1 MNDMPT
7 PAEGTA
13 PPAAGGDKRPSLYIV
28 DALNFLFRAF
38 HALPPLTTTKGVE
51 TKAVYGLSQMLL
63 RIAREQSPSHICV
76 VYDAPGRSFR
86 TQVYADYKAHR
97 PPMPEELA
105 IQLPLV
111 ARVVDAFGIQ
121 TLAVPGFEAD
131 DVIATVTRLAVADG
145 MEVVICSSDKDLMQL
160 CDENVTVLDTMKNRR
175 MGPAEV
181 KEKFGVSPSQVGDVL
196 ALMGDSIDNVPGV
209 DGIGPKTA
217 AELIG
222 KYGSLDGVY
231 AHLDEVKG
239 KRRET
244 LATAREAVRISRELV
259 ALRDDIALPKTV
271 AELHRVEPDRDKLLA
286 VFREL
291 EFSRLIEALTPGAT
305 GAHAAAMAS
314 MGVGDGSRSLFRSSA
329 DALDASAGVD
339 DPRATAPPPVVVRP
353 PPPPARMIL
362 DAEAVKALAAEITA
376 AGEVGLAVIAEGPV
390 NVRAD
395 LVGIA
400 FAVPGKDGAAGTRAY
415 LPLTHRYLGAP
426 VCLREAE
433 ALAVLGPL
441 LSSAEVRKHAHDAKL
456 AEVLLLRRG
465 IALQGV
471 ASDSMI
477 ASYLLDAS
485 RTRYDLD
492 VVAAAEDR
500 GEVVARTVWM
510 GTGRNAHPASDL
522 SVEEVGTRLCAE
534 AYAALALAEP
544 QGRKLTAAHLDRLYH
559 DLELPLSHALARI
572 ETRGIR
578 LDVDYLR
585 ALGNEVSTAL
595 VALEGEIHRL
605 AGQAFNINSNKQLAD
620 ILFGKL
626 SLPVIRKTKTGAST
640 DADTLEELAA
650 LHPVPA
656 KIVEFRALA
665 KLKGTYIDA
674 LPALVDPATSRL
686 HTSFNQAVA
695 ATGRL
700 SSSDPNLQN
709 IPIRSE
715 VGRRIRGAFLAKP
728 GHVIVSADYSQIE
741 LRILAHFSE
750 DPAFL
755 DAFRTGQDIHLRT
768 AAEVFGLPPESVTA
782 EHRRVAKAINF
793 GLVFGQSDFG
803 LSQVLRIPRAQARQ
817 YIDSYFAR
825 YVGVRRYMERAIAD
839 ARDTGEVTTLLG
851 RRRPLPEI
859 RAARAQD
866 RSYGERMARN
876 TPIQGSAA
884 DLLKLAMIRV
894 DAALEAARRS
904 SAPGAELLLTVHD
917 ELVFEVP
924 EAAVD
929 TFKQW
934 VKNEMESVYLLKVP
948 LVVDVGAGPTW
959 GQAH

>member
-1 MNDMPT
+1 MNDMPAPTSGTT
-7 PAEGTA
+7 P
-13 PPAAGGDKRPSLYIV
+13 PGGPDDQGKRPSLYIV

-38 HALPPLTTTKGVE
+38 HALPHLTTTKGVE
-51 TKAVYGLSQMLL
+51 TGAVYGLCQMLL
-63 RIAREQSPSHICV
+63 RIAREQSPTHICV
-76 VYDAPGRSFR
+76 VYDAPGPNFR
-86 TQVYADYKAHR
+86 HQIYTEYKAHR
-97 PPMPEELA
+97 PPMPPELA
-105 IQLPLV
+105 SQMPIV
-111 ARVVDAFGIQ
+111 DRVVDTFGIQ

-131 DVIATVTRLAVADG
+131 DVIATVTRLAVAGG

-160 CDENVTVLDTMKNRR
+160 CDGNVTVLDTMKNRR

-181 KEKFGVSPSQVGDVL
+181 KEKFGVAPAQVGDVL
-196 ALMGDSIDNVPGV
+196 ALMGDGVDNVPGV

-217 AELIG
+217 SELINTF
-222 KYGSLDGVY
+222 GSIDGLY
-231 AHLDEVKG
+231 ARLDEVKG

-244 LATAREAVRISRELV
+244 LAASRELVKTSRELV
-259 ALRDDIALPKTV
+259 ALRENVPLPKTLV
-271 AELHRVEPDRDKLLA
+271 DLHRVEPDRDRLLA
-286 VFREL
+286 LFREL
-291 EFSRLIEALTPGAT
+291 EFSRLVEGMAPGAT

-314 MGVGDGSRSLFRSSA
+314 MGIGAARVPATRA
-329 DALDASAGVD
+329 DEA
-339 DPRATAPPPVVVRP
+339 APPQPEPVIVRP

-362 DAEAVKALAAEITA
+362 DVAALQALAAEITA
-376 AGEVGLAVIAEGPV
+376 AGEVGLAVIAEGPI

-400 FAVPGKDGAAGTRAY
+400 FALQAPNATRAY
-415 LPLTHRYLGAP
+415 VPLCHRYLGAP
-426 VCLREAE
+426 ACLRESD
-433 ALAVLGPL
+433 ALAVLGPV
-441 LSSAEVRKHAHDAKL
+441 LSSPSVRKHAHDAKL

-465 IALQGV
+465 IVLGGLV
-471 ASDSMI
+471 SDSMI

-492 VVAAAEDR
+492 IVAAAEDR
-500 GEVVARTVWM
+500 GEVVGRTSWM

-522 SVEEVGTRLCAE
+522 TVEEVGIRVAAE

-544 QGRKLTAAHLDRLYH
+544 QGRRLAAAHLDRLYH
-559 DLELPLSHALARI
+559 DLELPLSHVLARI
-572 ETRGIR
+572 ECRGIR

-585 ALGNEVSTAL
+585 ALGNEVSTSL
-595 VALEGEIHRL
+595 VALEAEIHGL
-605 AGQAFNINSNKQLAD
+605 AGQPFNINSNKQLAE

-656 KIVEFRALA
+656 KIVEFRALT

-715 VGRRIRGAFLAKP
+715 VGRRIRGAFRAKP

-755 DAFRTGQDIHLRT
+755 DAFRSGQDIHLRT
-768 AAEVFGLPPESVTA
+768 AAEVFGVPPESVTA
-782 EHRRVAKAINF
+782 ENRRVAKAINF

-817 YIDSYFAR
+817 YIDNYFAR
-825 YVGVRRYMERAIAD
+825 YVGVRRYMERAISD

-851 RRRPLPEI
+851 RKRPLPEI

-894 DAALEAARRS
+894 DAALEERRRT

-924 EAAVD
+924 DGAVD

-934 VKNEMESVYLLKVP
+934 VKNEMESVYALKVP
-948 LVVDVGAGPTW
+948 LVADVGAGPTW
-959 GQAH
+959 GDAH